1 MLEILYTLKQNNADI
16 WIAFLPIQAKDNVM
30 ENTLIKDI
38 KIGNI
43 INQIFLVQKSDT
55 RKTKTGSIYITAQLS
70 DRSGLMESRLWN
82 ATKEQI
88 NLFETNDI
96 LNIKGRVES
105 FQNNLQLIVESFSS
119 VDQTEVDMG
128 ELLPCTEKD
137 IPEMLNK
144 LKEILYS
151 VDDKNLINLFKL
163 FLEDE
168 EFCKNLCSAPAAVQ
182 YHHAF
187 LGGLLEHII
196 SVLKLAGPI
205 TEQYAM
211 INRDILYA
219 GIFFHDIGKIEELSY
234 TKAFK
239 YTDEGQLLGHLI
251 TGIKLLNTAVKKLP
265 DFPSKLLTIIEHLI
279 LSHHGSYEWG
289 SPKLPM
295 TIESIALHY
304 LDNFDAKIF
313 AFNKA
318 INEDKNEGNNW
329 TEYNR
334 MFERKLY
341 KNSNSTV
348 EVNKL

>member
-1 MLEILYTLKQNNADI
+1 MA
-16 WIAFLPIQAKDNVM
+16 
-30 ENTLIKDI
+30 NTLIKDI
-38 KIGNI
+38 KIGNK
-43 INQIFLVQKSDT
+43 INQIFLLQKSDS
-55 RKTKTGSIYITAQLS
+55 RKTKTGSLYITAQLS
-70 DRSGLMESRLWN
+70 DRSGIIEARLWN
-82 ATKEQI
+82 ATNEQI
-88 NLFETNDI
+88 TQFGKDDI

-105 FQNNLQLIVESFSS
+105 FQNNLQLIVESFLPANL
-119 VDQTEVDMG
+119 DEVDMG

-137 IPEMLNK
+137 IPEMLK
-144 LKEILYS
+144 ELKEILYS
-151 VDDKNLINLFKL
+151 VEDKNLINLFKL

-168 EFCKNLCSAPAAVQ
+168 KFCKGLCSAPAAVQ
-182 YHHAF
+182 FHHAF

-205 TEQYAM
+205 TVQYPM
-211 INRDILYA
+211 INKDILYA

-265 DFPSKLLTIIEHLI
+265 DFPPKLLTIIEHLI

-318 INEDKNEGNNW
+318 INDDKNEGNNW

-334 MFERKLY
+334 MFERRLY
-341 KNSNSTV
+341 KDSNSTV
-348 EVNKL
+348 DLDGQNK